1 MAPAVSTS
9 GSLWPLVAFV
19 GLVVILV
26 AVLVGLG
33 YLLGERHRDTKTGEP
48 FESGIAPSEYPSGGL
63 SIEFYRV
70 AVFFV
75 IFDVETVFVFAW
87 AVALREAGWT
97 GYLEMLVFVGVLVAA
112 LVYLWRLHSLDWGTA
127 RRKWLESRREGDRA

>member
-9 GSLWPLVAFV
+9 GSLWPLLAFV

-33 YLLGERHRDTKTGEP
+33 YLLGEHHRDTKTGEP
-48 FESGIAPSEYPSGGL
+48 FESGIGPSEYPSGGL
-63 SIEFYRV
+63 SIEFFRV

-75 IFDVETVFVFAW
+75 IFDLETSFVFAW
-87 AVALREAGWT
+87 A
-97 GYLEMLVFVGVLVAA
+97 
-112 LVYLWRLHSLDWGTA
+112 SP
-127 RRKWLESRREGDRA
+127 

>member
-1 MAPAVSTS
+1 MEAATTTS
-9 GSLWPLVAFV
+9 GSLWPL
-19 GLVVILV
+19 LVYVWLALSLV
-26 AVLVGLG
+26 AVLVILG
-33 YLLGERHRDTKTGEP
+33 RLLGERHRDALTGEP
-48 FESGIAPSEYPSGGL
+48 FESGIAPAGFPSGGL

-87 AVALREAGWT
+87 AVALRESGWA

-112 LVYLWRLHSLDWGTA
+112 LAYLWRLRALDWGTS
-127 RRKWLESRREGDRA
+127 RRKWLESRLEGDRR

>member
-9 GSLWPLVAFV
+9 GSLWPLLVFT

-26 AVLVGLG
+26 AVLVGVG
-33 YLLGERHRDTKTGEP
+33 YLLGERHRGAKTGEP
-48 FESGIAPSEYPSGGL
+48 FESGISPSEYPSGGL

-112 LVYLWRLHSLDWGTA
+112 LVYLWRLRALDWGTA
-127 RRKWLESRREGDRA
+127 RRKWLESKRQGDPG